1 MTTRRIIM
9 KKRIIKKKVDQT
21 CSVVITMA
29 WMENPKPDFTPL
41 TKNNSGFKYAFKAS
55 KKRNLITNLEK
66 WLNRNHINILK
77 KVCF

>member
-1 MTTRRIIM
+1 M

-29 WMENPKPDFTPL
+29 WMENPEPDFTPL
-41 TKNNSGFKYAFKAS
+41 KKGFKYAYKAS

-66 WLNRNHINILK
+66 WLNRNNINILK